1 MLRTATHQDLVDA
14 RNVTYMDL
22 FKQYEKLV
30 ERYEVLEICYNEL
43 KFVNLFVIYAYI
55 DSITGQVIK
64 ISLWKSRTLSLCI
77 PDWLRPILPYCP
89 WLIPKRS

>member
-1 MLRTATHQDLVDA
+1 MLQTATHQDLVDA

-30 ERYEVLEICYNEL
+30 ERYEVLEIRYNEL

-64 ISLWKSRTLSLCI
+64 IPLWKSRTLSLCI